1 MAVEYGP
8 LLLSQACS
16 FPPKHST
23 YSVFAVAGKFIS
35 TLLLSM
41 TAMLQMETPHINVLS
56 KVDQVNKHAD
66 RLRFGLDYYTEVLD
80 LEYLLDSLQQ
90 DPFTAK

>member
-1 MAVEYGP
+1 
-8 LLLSQACS
+8 
-16 FPPKHST
+16 
-23 YSVFAVAGKFIS
+23 
-35 TLLLSM
+35 M
-41 TAMLQMETPHINVLS
+41 TAMLQMETPHINILS

>member
-1 MAVEYGP
+1 MF
-8 LLLSQACS
+8 
-16 FPPKHST
+16 FPSDHST
-23 YSVFAVAGKFIS
+23 YNLFDVAGKFIS